1 MEDGGRQH
9 EWQASKLLRLEYE
22 RCLVSPST
30 LMSSEVSH
38 KTLSNT
44 HLLLV
49 MLQGHLL
56 LDSVCFGEG
65 EPQSLLNR

>member
-1 MEDGGRQH
+1 MEDGRRH
-9 EWQASKLLRLEYE
+9 EWQASQLLWLEYE
-22 RCLVSPST
+22 QCLVSPSM

-49 MLQGHLL
+49 ILQGHLL